1 MENQVTQ
8 LKLNVTNI
16 KSSLFSSNKQLKK
29 LKTDKKNLFFK
40 LEKKKELRAEETRL
54 ETPRLGI
61 GSGFSKIM
69 SAVTSPVRSIFD
81 RILDFIGLIAAGI
94 LINSLPSIIKKIQ
107 DFFDDDFIKGVGNV
121 LGIIGNGILGLA
133 KFVGIF
139 PKSEQDKIE
148 KNIKETDKRF
158 DEDIKDADTAEKD
171 IVNLEKD
178 IVNLET
184 NLGENETDTKTDETL
199 IRPVESDSSI
209 PQSISEPSPKETS
222 NTSITESNTNPVMP
236 SKPAQSFNTGG
247 TVRSEGSSQT
257 PSLAQKQTYTPQK
270 SGVSKKVQRDANDGF
285 TKFPIAVDNIHKSTK
300 EQEKNIIAF
309 SKMLKDSRGF
319 GTTSSSS
326 GSPSGPGGP
335 SGNGGGKFSGK
346 TGAFASGSYIG
357 NPGDADGEQTGL
369 NMNLPGG
376 IGTPI
381 YAPFDMIYRSTGTD
395 GNPAVGLQGTSGALG
410 PRGSGF
416 GYYGAYR
423 YMKGGKEYE
432 VLMGHFRG
440 LPLQGS
446 KDGEIIKK
454 GTLLGHQGA
463 SGRSVSSSNGVYP
476 HISLHVNG
484 IGFGASNS
492 ELVDFANG
500 LKDGKSS
507 KPTAPVS
514 PTLTPSQKAK
524 FQNNKGG
531 GYRLNRSM
539 NNQSVFI
546 YAIQP
551 QETFVPFP
559 YPMPI
564 ETPAPSSSS
573 TPQLSAIWRT

>member
-94 LINSLPSIIKKIQ
+94 LINNLPIIIEKIQ
-107 DFFDDDFIKGVGNV
+107 EFFNSDFIKGVGNV
-121 LGIIGNGILGLA
+121 LGIIGNAILGLA

-139 PKSEQDKIE
+139 PKSEQDQVE

-158 DEDIKDADTAEKD
+158 GEDIRDADAAEKD
-171 IVNLEKD
+171 IVNLEKF
-178 IVNLET
+178 
-184 NLGENETDTKTDETL
+184 LGQTDSGIDEAP
-199 IRPVESDSSI
+199 IESDSSI
-209 PQSISEPSPKETS
+209 PQSILESPISSSPS
-222 NTSITESNTNPVMP
+222 NTESNTKEITA
-236 SKPAQSFNTGG
+236 SKPAQSFNAGG
-247 TVRSEGSSQT
+247 TVKSEGSSLT

-300 EQEKNIIAF
+300 EQEKNILSF
-309 SKMLKDSRGF
+309 SKMLKDSRGNDVI
-319 GTTSSSS
+319 GKNKKDD
-326 GSPSGPGGP
+326 PGGP

-357 NPGDADGEQTGL
+357 NPGDRDGEQTGL

-463 SGRSVSSSNGVYP
+463 SGRSISSSNGVYP